1 MSVTDMLTP
10 RIVQVETVSPNVS
23 RVTIEPLNR
32 GFGYTLGYAL
42 RRVLLSSLQGAAVTE
57 CEIDGVLHEYSSI
70 EGVQEDV
77 IDVMLNLKNLAVILH
92 EGESAEIILSAN
104 EAGEVKAE
112 SFSVP
117 SNVEIVNKDL
127 VIAHLTADVDFR
139 LKALVQ
145 KSRGYRSV
153 NQAESDGEIERSPNV
168 LYLDASFSPIKR
180 IAYRVEAARVEQH
193 TNLDKLIIDIESN
206 GTIDPEQAIR
216 QAASILHEQI
226 AVFVDLESTEIKEEE
241 KIEIQIDPILLRP
254 VDDLELT
261 VRSANC
267 LKAENINNIG
277 DLIRRTE
284 VELLKT
290 PNLGKKSLNEIKEV
304 LAAHGLELGTELEHW
319 PVNNH

>member
-10 RIVQVETVSPNVS
+10 RIVHVETLSPNVS

-42 RRVLLSSLQGAAVTE
+42 RRVLLSSLQGVAVTE
-57 CEIDGVLHEYSSI
+57 CEIEGVLHEYSSI

-77 IDVMLNLKNLAVILH
+77 IDVMLNLKNLALILH
-92 EGESAEIILSAN
+92 EGDTAEITLVAN
-104 EAGEVKAE
+104 KAGVVTAAAFEV
-112 SFSVP
+112 P
-117 SNVEIVNKDL
+117 HNVEIVNKDH
-127 VIAHLTADVDFR
+127 VIAHLTADTDFR
-139 LKALVQ
+139 LKAKIR
-145 KSRGYRSV
+145 KSRGYLSV
-153 NQAESDGEIERSPNV
+153 SQAEADGELVRSPNV
-168 LYLDASFSPIKR
+168 LYLDASFSPIRR

-206 GTIDPEQAIR
+206 GTINPEQAIR
-216 QAASILHEQI
+216 EAAAILHEQI
-226 AVFVDLESTEIKEEE
+226 AVFVELKTTDIDEEE
-241 KIEIQIDPILLRP
+241 EVEIYVDPILLRP

-267 LKAENINNIG
+267 LKAENINYIG
-277 DLIRRTE
+277 DLVRRTE

-304 LAAHGLELGTELEHW
+304 LAAHGLELGTVLEHW
-319 PVNNH
+319 PVNTH